1 MHRRLFLSILSV
13 LPLAVLS
20 AAPGLA
26 PAAPVKVAC
35 VGDSIT
41 AGSGV
46 KDKSMTYPKQLAAL
60 LGDTY
65 NVQNFGVSG
74 ATMLNAGDKP
84 YQKEKRFADALA
96 FVPDI
101 VVIKLGTNDTKPHN
115 WSKKEGFAS
124 DAKSLIAAFQKV
136 NPKVQVYLC
145 TPVPVFAQGNFGIRG
160 DVVLNEIIPLDKQ
173 VSGELKIPL
182 IDLHTPFAGKDAL
195 VPDRVH
201 PNDAGATIIAQT
213 VFEALNNSKK

>member
-1 MHRRLFLSILSV
+1 MQRRLFLSLLSV

-65 NVQNFGVSG
+65 TVQNFGVSG

-115 WSKKEGFAS
+115 WSKKEGFAT
-124 DAKSLIAAFQKV
+124 DAKGLIAAFQKV
-136 NPKVQVYLC
+136 NRKVQVYLC

-173 VSGELKIPL
+173 VASELKIPL

-213 VFEALNNSKK
+213 VFESLKSKK